1 VYRTSGRAG
10 VSKLAVPV
18 AIIVVLVVAG
28 AYLFLARGSTTS
40 PSSSASSLPTVP
52 VGTAVSQF
60 VQDLNDRSVDGMATF
75 YTPSSAVHWSG
86 QLGGLQGVYSG
97 TENIRLLYATS
108 VGKTTSMSANSSAYA
123 QDVLGPMRV
132 NVTFT
137 LFMLANSTVAGTLTS
152 TINVSQEWDWGN
164 SGWQISKENWAYASF
179 DASGLDAKYGTS
191 VTTFP
196 QWGYE
201 LKGGNPNL
209 VSEKSFEWHA
219 GPFIAAAVYAFL
231 FGVVAFMALR
241 FRSMGRGAR
250 PEQEESAGSHG
261 EGFDLQ
267 KRQAHRNL
275 G

>member
-1 VYRTSGRAG
+1 VFRTRGRAG
-10 VSKLAVPV
+10 VSRLAVPV
-18 AIIVVLVVAG
+18 AIIAVLVVAG
-28 AYLFLARGSTTS
+28 AYLLLTRGSTPS
-40 PSSSASSLPTVP
+40 PSSSASSLPAVQ
-52 VGTAVSQF
+52 VSTAVSQY

-108 VGKTTSMSANSSAYA
+108 VGKTTSMSANSSGYK
-123 QDVLGPMRV
+123 QDVLSPTRV

-137 LFMLANSTVAGTLTS
+137 IAMLANSTVAGILTS
-152 TINVSQEWDWGN
+152 TINVSQQWDWGN

-179 DASGLDAKYGTS
+179 DASKLDAKEPS

-219 GPFIAAAVYAFL
+219 GPFVAAAVYAFL
-231 FGVVAFMALR
+231 FGIVAFVALR
-241 FRSMGRGAR
+241 FRSTGR
-250 PEQEESAGSHG
+250 EKMKIQ
-261 EGFDLQ
+261 LIWT
-267 KRQAHRNL
+267 
-275 G
+275 